1 MSLNKAILQQFN
13 NGLFTPLKKNNLD
26 IISSNKFQNFSSSS
40 GILWGRMKEFNN
52 NMPMIQNYP
61 KLNPYQKGRKLI
73 EDFNK
78 FPKNNESDNENPIN
92 NNNNNPINDNKSNNI
107 DKNGNT
113 NYNISF
119 NNFSFL
125 TPNNRT
131 LKEKEKEKEKLN
143 DENEKDSDIKNNLIK
158 TTSNKIIIDNNESN
172 DINNNNTIN
181 TNQNANANH
190 NMFFTDYGLGYK
202 CNCQK
207 TQCNKFYCQC
217 YNQGRYC
224 FNCNCI
230 DCNNK
235 KPESVPTNKHQAE
248 EETKDKKVITIS
260 CTCTKSGCNKNY
272 CECFKSKVKCTELCR
287 CRNCENCEKG
297 KNCKKKFSGES
308 NPNYFELECCPANSV
323 FIIKNKIVFEN
334 VDKYKNKINKK
345 NDPIRREIRLTISD
359 NLLSSFSSEENQN
372 QKIGHKRKRYNM
384 KNDKNTSE
392 KKSKSKLSEDE
403 NTNDMTKIKS
413 KNYIEGGL
421 FDKNGKLILT
431 NFNI

>member
-1 MSLNKAILQQFN
+1 MQQFN

-92 NNNNNPINDNKSNNI
+92 NNNNNPINDNKSNI

-308 NPNYFELECCPANSV
+308 NTNYFELECCPANSV

>member
-1 MSLNKAILQQFN
+1 
-13 NGLFTPLKKNNLD
+13 
-26 IISSNKFQNFSSSS
+26 
-40 GILWGRMKEFNN
+40 MKEFNN
-52 NMPMIQNYP
+52 NIPIQNYP
-61 KLNPYQKGRKLI
+61 NLNPHQKGRKLI

-92 NNNNNPINDNKSNNI
+92 SNNNNPINDNKPNNV
-107 DKNGNT
+107 DKNDKT

-125 TPNNRT
+125 TPSNRP
-131 LKEKEKEKEKLN
+131 LKEKEKEYDESQKES
-143 DENEKDSDIKNNLIK
+143 ETKNNIIK
-158 TTSNKIIIDNNESN
+158 TTNNKIIIDNSYSN
-172 DINNNNTIN
+172 DINNNNNIN
-181 TNQNANANH
+181 TNANANH

-217 YNQGRYC
+217 YNQSRYC

-235 KPESVPTNKHQAE
+235 KPESAPTNKHQTE
-248 EETKDKKVITIS
+248 EETKDKKVFTIS

-287 CRNCENCEKG
+287 CRNCENCEIG
-297 KNCKKKFSGES
+297 KNCKKRFSGES

-323 FIIKNKIVFEN
+323 FIVKNKIVFED
-334 VDKYKNKINKK
+334 VDKYKNKAIRK
-345 NDPIRREIRLTISD
+345 NEPIRREIRLTIND

-372 QKIGHKRKRYNM
+372 IGHKRKRFNM
-384 KNDKNTSE
+384 KKDKNTIE
-392 KKSKSKLSEDE
+392 KKSNSKLSEENE
-403 NTNDMTKIKS
+403 NTNDKTKIKC

>member
-1 MSLNKAILQQFN
+1 MQQFN

-61 KLNPYQKGRKLI
+61 NLNPHQKGRKLI

-143 DENEKDSDIKNNLIK
+143 DENEKDSDIKNNIIK

-308 NPNYFELECCPANSV
+308 NLNYFELECCPANSV

-403 NTNDMTKIKS
+403 NTNDMTNIKC

>member
-1 MSLNKAILQQFN
+1 MQQFN

-143 DENEKDSDIKNNLIK
+143 DENEKDSVIKNNLIK

-308 NPNYFELECCPANSV
+308 NTNYFELECCPANSV

>member
-1 MSLNKAILQQFN
+1 MQQFN

-308 NPNYFELECCPANSV
+308 NTNYFELECCPANSV

-359 NLLSSFSSEENQN
+359 NLLSSISSEENQN

>member
-1 MSLNKAILQQFN
+1 MQQFN

-308 NPNYFELECCPANSV
+308 NTNYFELECCPANSV

>member
-1 MSLNKAILQQFN
+1 MQQFN

-61 KLNPYQKGRKLI
+61 NLNPHQKGRKLI

-308 NPNYFELECCPANSV
+308 NLNYFELECCPANSV

-392 KKSKSKLSEDE
+392 KKSKSKLREDE
-403 NTNDMTKIKS
+403 KTNDKTKIKS

>member
-1 MSLNKAILQQFN
+1 
-13 NGLFTPLKKNNLD
+13 
-26 IISSNKFQNFSSSS
+26 
-40 GILWGRMKEFNN
+40 MKEFNN
-52 NMPMIQNYP
+52 NISMQNYP
-61 KLNPYQKGRKLI
+61 NLNQHQKGRKLI

-92 NNNNNPINDNKSNNI
+92 NNNNNPINDNKPSNI

-125 TPNNRT
+125 TPSNRP
-131 LKEKEKEKEKLN
+131 LKDKEKEKEKEY
-143 DENEKDSDIKNNLIK
+143 DENQKESEAKNNIIK
-158 TTSNKIIIDNNESN
+158 TTNNKIIIDNSYSN

-181 TNQNANANH
+181 TNANSNH

-235 KPESVPTNKHQAE
+235 KPESVPTNKHQTE
-248 EETKDKKVITIS
+248 EDAKDKKVITIS

-287 CRNCENCEKG
+287 CRNCENCEIG
-297 KNCKKKFSGES
+297 KNCKKRFSGES
-308 NPNYFELECCPANSV
+308 NSNNYFELECCPANSV
-323 FIIKNKIVFEN
+323 FIVKNEIVFED
-334 VDKYKNKINKK
+334 VDKYKNKVNKK
-345 NDPIRREIRLTISD
+345 NDPIRREIRLTIND
-359 NLLSSFSSEENQN
+359 NLLNSFSSEENQS
-372 QKIGHKRKRYNM
+372 IGHKRKRFNM

-392 KKSKSKLSEDE
+392 KKSNSKLSEETE
-403 NTNDMTKIKS
+403 NTNDKTKIKS

>member
-1 MSLNKAILQQFN
+1 
-13 NGLFTPLKKNNLD
+13 
-26 IISSNKFQNFSSSS
+26 
-40 GILWGRMKEFNN
+40 MKEFNN
-52 NMPMIQNYP
+52 NIPIQNYP
-61 KLNPYQKGRKLI
+61 NLNPHQKGRKLI

-78 FPKNNESDNENPIN
+78 FPKNNKSDNENPIN
-92 NNNNNPINDNKSNNI
+92 SNNNNPINDNKPNNV
-107 DKNGNT
+107 DKNDKT

-125 TPNNRT
+125 TPSNRP
-131 LKEKEKEKEKLN
+131 LKEKEKEYDESQKES
-143 DENEKDSDIKNNLIK
+143 ETKNNIIK
-158 TTSNKIIIDNNESN
+158 TTNNKIIIDNSYSN

-181 TNQNANANH
+181 TNANANH

-217 YNQGRYC
+217 YNQSRYC

-235 KPESVPTNKHQAE
+235 KPESAPTNKHQTE
-248 EETKDKKVITIS
+248 EETKDKKVFTIS

-287 CRNCENCEKG
+287 CRNCENCEIG
-297 KNCKKKFSGES
+297 KNCKKRFSGES
-308 NPNYFELECCPANSV
+308 NPSYFELECCPANSV
-323 FIIKNKIVFEN
+323 FIVKNKIVFED
-334 VDKYKNKINKK
+334 VDKYKNKAIRK
-345 NDPIRREIRLTISD
+345 NEPIRREIRLTIND

-372 QKIGHKRKRYNM
+372 IGHKRKRFNM
-384 KNDKNTSE
+384 KKDKNTIE
-392 KKSKSKLSEDE
+392 KKSNSKLSEENE
-403 NTNDMTKIKS
+403 NTNDKTKIKC